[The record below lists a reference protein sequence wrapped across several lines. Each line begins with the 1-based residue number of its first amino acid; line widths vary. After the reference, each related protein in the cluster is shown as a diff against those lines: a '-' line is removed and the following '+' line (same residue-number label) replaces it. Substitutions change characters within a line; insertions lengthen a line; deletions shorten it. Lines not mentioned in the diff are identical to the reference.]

1 MFNAYGYNSMQTS
14 EKMSIGHAVLKK
26 KRSVDAKYNV
36 FWEISYLHHVL
47 ENLNHFLNIALD
59 LL

>member
-1 MFNAYGYNSMQTS
+1 MQTS
-14 EKMSIGHAVLKK
+14 EKMSKGHAVLKK